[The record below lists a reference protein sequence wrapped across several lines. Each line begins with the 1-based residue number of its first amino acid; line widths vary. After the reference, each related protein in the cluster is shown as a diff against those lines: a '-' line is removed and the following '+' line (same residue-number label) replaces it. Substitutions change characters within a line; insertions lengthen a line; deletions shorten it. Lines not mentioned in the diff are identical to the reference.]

1 MGLSKIHRVVKN
13 EEFQRIIGA
22 KNYVTNAAFSLY
34 YAVKYKDT
42 GRYGISV
49 GKKLGGAV
57 ERNKVKRQV
66 RMMISELSEFNETF
80 DVIIMVR
87 QGYLKQDYVSNKKDL
102 ENSLNKVRIKVPKTL
117 NKEMY
122 EKVIK

>member
-22 KNYVTNAAFSLY
+22 KNYVTNASFSLY
-34 YAVKYKDT
+34 YTVKHQEN

-57 ERNKVKRQV
+57 ERNKIKRQV
-66 RMMISELSEFNETF
+66 RMMLTELSSFKETF
-80 DVIIMVR
+80 DAIIMVR
-87 QGYLKQDYVSNKKDL
+87 QGYLKQDYQSNKKDL
-102 ENSLNKVRIKVPKTL
+102 EISLNKVRIKVPQNTQ
-117 NKEMY
+117 
-122 EKVIK
+122 